1 MLQRGRRVNLH
12 MVQVMFSMRLR
23 DAIQDLFAGVRRCRL
38 WSAFAT
44 EDVLDTY
51 RHTSVGA
58 IWAVFSFSTFAIAI
72 ILVFGMN
79 SGSGPSPQYI
89 AHLVT
94 GLLAW
99 NFMSAII
106 SQAPNIFVANE
117 RFLKGCKLPLSVWA
131 FQATLRTLILNS
143 FAAIG
148 AVMFLVWYGYPKN
161 WTALGA
167 VPAVAM
173 YVLASIPVQLVL
185 GSLGAFTRDVQQI
198 IENLMRAIFFLTPVI
213 WYPDAGTHRAT
224 LAALNPLTPFIDIFR
239 APLIDGSNPWEAWK
253 AVIAMTVG
261 LWVVALIV
269 FAYARRR
276 IVFWL

>member
-1 MLQRGRRVNLH
+1 
-12 MVQVMFSMRLR
+12 MVQVLLRTRLHE
-23 DAIQDLFAGVRRCRL
+23 AIHDLFAGARRYQL

-58 IWAVFSFSTFAIAI
+58 LWAVFSFSTFAIAI

-79 SGSGPSPQYI
+79 SGTGPSPEYI

-99 NFMSAII
+99 NYLSATI

-117 RFLKGCKLPLSVWA
+117 RFLKGCKLPLSIWA
-131 FQATLRTLILNS
+131 FHTTLRTLILNS

-148 AVMFLVWYGYPKN
+148 ALAFLLWYGYPKD
-161 WTALGA
+161 WAALGA

-185 GSLGAFTRDVQQI
+185 GSLGAYTRDVQQI

-213 WYPDAGTHRAT
+213 WYPDPGTHRAT
-224 LAALNPLTPFIDIFR
+224 LAAMNPLTPFVEIFR
-239 APLIDGSNPWEAWK
+239 SPIINGSNSLEAWK
-253 AVIAMTVG
+253 AVAAMTLC
-261 LWVVALIV
+261 LWVVALFV
-269 FAYARRR
+269 FSYSRRR